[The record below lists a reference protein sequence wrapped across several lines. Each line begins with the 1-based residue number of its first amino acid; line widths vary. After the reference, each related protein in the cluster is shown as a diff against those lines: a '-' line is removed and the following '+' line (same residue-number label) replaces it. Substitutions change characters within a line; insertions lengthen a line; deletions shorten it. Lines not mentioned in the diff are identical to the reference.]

1 MTHTSV
7 NYKYPINIIQYM
19 LLVNLIYYFST
30 QTFQCLFLYL
40 DTNSMYTRPWPGG
53 RAFGGHCSSWL
64 CSKLWAGA
72 TSSTMPY
79 CQHGSTMLQNQ
90 QDGSTEC
97 SSKKQKHC
105 VLKSTVC
112 SKDLKPWC
120 LAERGQAVLSQML
133 TKPNT
138 TSNCSSQNLA
148 WQYPLCIFL
157 PQQGCSLEKGFF
169 FGETTY
175 HWPFSWAFALQEWL
189 SCLGTLLTKNCILLQ
204 SLLAPWTQE
213 GHWSPL

>member
-1 MTHTSV
+1 MEKHWHFHSRKTIQSPLWAGVAPTCQKHMTHTSV

-148 WQYPLCIFL
+148 WQYPLCIF
-157 PQQGCSLEKGFF
+157 
-169 FGETTY
+169 
-175 HWPFSWAFALQEWL
+175 FASTGML
-189 SCLGTLLTKNCILLQ
+189 LGKRILL
-204 SLLAPWTQE
+204 W
-213 GHWSPL
+213 